1 MCSSRFEL
9 CAILC
14 SKAILLRWLAAS
26 SRLSLVVS
34 PLGDSNRI
42 EQLFSTVQKLLQS
55 SLISELPI
63 AIIAAFERIY
73 VVVSDAADR
82 EVSDAGPIE
91 IVIAATAHQ

>member
-55 SLISELPI
+55 SLISDVPI
-63 AIIAAFERIY
+63 AVVAAFASIY
-73 VVVSDAADR
+73 VVAADE
-82 EVSDAGPIE
+82 EVSAAGPIE
-91 IVIAATAHQ
+91 IVIAGTAHQ